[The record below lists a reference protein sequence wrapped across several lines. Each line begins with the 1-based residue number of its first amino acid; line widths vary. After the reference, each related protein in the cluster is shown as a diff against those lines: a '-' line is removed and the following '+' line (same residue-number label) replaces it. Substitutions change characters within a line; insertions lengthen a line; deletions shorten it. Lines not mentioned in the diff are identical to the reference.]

1 LQRKEDIKVESMERR
16 NIRPPIYEPILASD
30 IYKLLIHI
38 AEKLKEI
45 EKKIDMIN
53 SRLEE
58 LEKNLT

>member
-1 LQRKEDIKVESMERR
+1 LTGLVTAACFAETGNDVCCVDINPEDI
-16 NIRPPIYEPILASD
+16 NALLAF
-30 IYKLLIHI
+30 
-38 AEKLKEI
+38 AI

>member
-1 LQRKEDIKVESMERR
+1 MERR

-38 AEKLKEI
+38 AEKLKEV